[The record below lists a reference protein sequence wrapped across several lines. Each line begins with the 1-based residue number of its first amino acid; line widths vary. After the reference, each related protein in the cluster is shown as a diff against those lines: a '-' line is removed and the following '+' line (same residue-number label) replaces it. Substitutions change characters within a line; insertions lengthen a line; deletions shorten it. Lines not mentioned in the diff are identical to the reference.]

1 MILFFTFAQ
10 AIQKI
15 KVMENFLNP
24 FVNVESPDNFEQK
37 CLCTLVLDVSGSMSG
52 RPINELNKGL
62 QEFYDIVKQDFVAS
76 LRLEVSIIT
85 FGDQVLMIQKPDLID
100 NFSMPVLT
108 TNGSTPMA
116 DAVRMAIKQ
125 TQQRKEWYKTTGQP
139 YYRPWIILITD
150 GEPDRDQDMETLSK
164 EILKGVDNKNFLFY
178 AVGVQGYNHQK
189 LASVCHPSTPPLPLK
204 ELRFSEFFK
213 WLSASITMVTHSK
226 DGDKLQLPSVNGW
239 TQMEI

>member
-1 MILFFTFAQ
+1 
-10 AIQKI
+10 
-15 KVMENFLNP
+15 MENYINP
-24 FVNVESPDNFEQK
+24 FINVESPDNFEQK

-52 RPINELNKGL
+52 TPINELNRGL
-62 QEFYDIVKQDFVAS
+62 QEFYNTVRQDFVAS
-76 LRLEVSIIT
+76 QRLEVSIIT
-85 FGDQVLMIQKPDLID
+85 FGSQVLMIQDPALTENFTMPTLIA
-100 NFSMPVLT
+100 
-108 TNGSTPMA
+108 NGSTPMA

-125 TQQRKEWYKTTGQP
+125 TQLRKEWYKSTGQP

-150 GEPDRDQDMETLSK
+150 GEPDHDQDMEGLSK
-164 EILKGVDNKNFLFY
+164 EIKKGIDNKNFLFY

-189 LASVCHPSTPPLPLK
+189 LASICHPNTPPLPLR